1 MSFFAADSLSCLDEI
16 QSFGCVSCAAT
27 AWLPVCRNSAD
38 LAVVPDPNQKENR
51 KKKESKDMADI
62 ETQRTQKR
70 FPCMSQCP
78 AFGIN
83 FTSLSFTHS
92 SLANQDSEETL
103 NRALHGA

>member
-1 MSFFAADSLSCLDEI
+1 MANH
-16 QSFGCVSCAAT
+16 QSIGVTWYANGN
-27 AWLPVCRNSAD
+27 W
-38 LAVVPDPNQKENR
+38 QE
-51 KKKESKDMADI
+51 KKESKDVADI
-62 ETQRTQKR
+62 ETGRTQKR
-70 FPCMSQCP
+70 FPCMSHCP